1 MLRKEKMGGIY
12 GQRRRDL
19 YWQYCRISEWIL
31 ISFLERIQDFY
42 SNPVIRSSCKMISA
56 KLQRSALQVVSQ
68 QKTLF
73 FVFYI
78 AGEI

>member
-1 MLRKEKMGGIY
+1 
-12 GQRRRDL
+12 
-19 YWQYCRISEWIL
+19 
-31 ISFLERIQDFY
+31 
-42 SNPVIRSSCKMISA
+42 MISA
-56 KLQRSALQVVSQ
+56 QLPRSALQVVSQ

>member
-1 MLRKEKMGGIY
+1 MDKGGGIY
-12 GQRRRDL
+12 IGNTAGYL
-19 YWQYCRISEWIL
+19 SAWIL